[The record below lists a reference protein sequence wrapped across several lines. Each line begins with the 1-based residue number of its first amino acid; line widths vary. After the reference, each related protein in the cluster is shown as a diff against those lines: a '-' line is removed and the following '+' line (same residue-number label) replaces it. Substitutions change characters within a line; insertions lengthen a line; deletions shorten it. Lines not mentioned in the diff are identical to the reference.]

1 MPEKQLLRVSVPN
14 GFEAAVEL
22 TLPIDFDINAKRK
35 YPLLVYSYGGP
46 GKIVINQH
54 YPWRI
59 NLRVPALNFVDDF
72 KLKGSQQ
79 VDYKWSG
86 VGFGE
91 FLVSNY
97 DIAYAS
103 IDGRGT
109 GFQSDD
115 FTFELY
121 KKLGTVEMEVSC
133 INLPILI
140 WQI

>member
-1 MPEKQLLRVSVPN
+1 MLITF
-14 GFEAAVEL
+14 G
-22 TLPIDFDINAKRK
+22 
-35 YPLLVYSYGGP
+35 
-46 GKIVINQH
+46 
-54 YPWRI
+54 
-59 NLRVPALNFVDDF
+59 
-72 KLKGSQQ
+72 LKGSQQ

-97 DIAYAS
+97 GIAYAS

-133 INLPILI
+133 IQKLA
-140 WQI
+140 QIRIQITYRK